1 MMISTTTK
9 LIGGLSALF
18 ASLPAVAVA
27 AELLTLF
34 HPTEWLEFVVPGGL
48 LLVIALSLGS
58 IGYLVA
64 CQVAKRLSA
73 SPLQGR

>member
-1 MMISTTTK
+1 MMMFTTTK

-34 HPTEWLEFVVPGGL
+34 HPTEWLEYIVPAGL
-48 LLVIALSLGS
+48 LLVISLSLGAM
-58 IGYLVA
+58 GYLVA
-64 CQVAKRLSA
+64 GQVAKRLSA
-73 SPLQGR
+73 SPLQDR

>member
-34 HPTEWLEFVVPGGL
+34 RPTEWLEYVVPGGL
-48 LLVIALSLGS
+48 LLVICLSLGAM
-58 IGYLVA
+58 GYLVA

-73 SPLQGR
+73 RPLQSR

>member
-1 MMISTTTK
+1 MSTTTK

-34 HPTEWLEFVVPGGL
+34 HPTQWLEFIVPGGL
-48 LLVIALSLGS
+48 LVVIALSLGA

-64 CQVAKRLSA
+64 CQVAMRLTA
-73 SPLQGR
+73 SPSQGR